1 MFDKCYLE
9 GHFLV
14 IENPFLKEKIAF
26 NSIDDIVISSQ
37 FPSRKYSLYMF
48 FSQPIQYEKKK
59 GWWNKI
65 ICAIMNNN
73 NNPYQIKRT
82 YYDNEIEPLL
92 ALIKEGM
99 PEADLPDLKNSL
111 FWRTEDRKN
120 AFSKMRVM
128 YSREKM
134 PLANILRKHGMMRG

>member
-1 MFDKCYLE
+1 MFYKFYSED
-9 GHFLV
+9 HFL
-14 IENPFLKEKIAF
+14 ILENRFLKEKIAF

-48 FSQPIQYEKKK
+48 FSQPVQYEQKK

-92 ALIKEGM
+92 VLIKESL
-99 PEADLPDLKNSL
+99 PEAEPLNLKDSL
-111 FWRTEDRKN
+111 FWRTDN
-120 AFSKMRVM
+120 GTNIFSKMKVM
-128 YSREKM
+128 YSRENLL
-134 PLANILRKHGMMRG
+134 LANILRKHGMMRG